1 MANCAHLIETEGEAM
16 GPASADL
23 TAVVSR
29 VERLERENRRLRV
42 AALAGLFLISCAA
55 MKSGPDGRKLEAEE
69 FLLRDA
75 AGIVRVRLG
84 NEQSAT
90 GVPMPGLFLYDA
102 NGKLRGRLGMGK
114 NDSSHLDLL
123 DARERATATLAVD
136 GDGASSLEM
145 YDGKSGTPRLALD
158 ADPEETR
165 FRLFDAHGRM
175 RAALDSK
182 GDDTATLTFLDR
194 GARARGMFTV
204 TADGV
209 PQISL
214 WGPDS
219 TEVALTVHEGGT
231 GVFLYRAKGARPSA
245 ALMVGSDGSPSL
257 TIADAGG

>member
-1 MANCAHLIETEGEAM
+1 M

-23 TAVVSR
+23 SAVVSR
-29 VERLERENRRLRV
+29 VERLEKENHRLKI
-42 AALAGLFLISCAA
+42 AAVAGLFLLSCGA
-55 MKSGPDGRKLEAEE
+55 MKGQAAPAGKKLEAEE
-69 FLLRDA
+69 ILLRDA
-75 AGIVRVRLG
+75 AGIVRVRMG

-136 GDGASSLEM
+136 GDGRSSLSL
-145 YDGKSGTPRLALD
+145 YDGKSGSPRLSLD
-158 ADPEETR
+158 ADPDETR
-165 FRLFDAHGRM
+165 FRLFDANGNM
-175 RAALDSK
+175 RTALDSK

-209 PQISL
+209 PQLSL
-214 WGPDS
+214 WGSDS

-231 GVFLYRAKGARPSA
+231 GVFLYRAKQSRPSA
-245 ALMVGSDGSPSL
+245 ALMVGADGSPSL
-257 TIADAGG
+257 TIADASGKIRWQTP